1 MFYSHAQ
8 SLAALQAY
16 SHWLAQFCSEVQ
28 RQQHQTQFVD
38 LVTSSMAA
46 TTPLINAKVHFL
58 PCLRFSAW
66 SAFLISWHELHWF
79 QVPEKLLLSACHLL
93 VSMATTVR
101 PVFLV
106 SLPAAQNIF
115 NLITENHNHRLP
127 QEVRVWFCSSSF
139 ARFDLLF
146 LRCHVCRSFHFQAH
160 VLVCRALSN
169 MLLLPWPSL
178 PEAEQQWPSRSA
190 NHARLISS
198 LTQQYRLLPRPPN
211 HHPTSETDR
220 ELLMIGSCNK
230 VILKLCHCC
239 NLCLFGKSISVL
251 YCGSFIE
258 KFTIV

>member
-46 TTPLINAKVHFL
+46 TTPLINAKVHFF

-66 SAFLISWHELHWF
+66 SAFLTSWHELHWF
-79 QVPEKLLLSACHLL
+79 QVPEKLLLSACHLI

-146 LRCHVCRSFHFQAH
+146 AMSRLSFVSF
-160 VLVCRALSN
+160 SG
-169 MLLLPWPSL
+169 
-178 PEAEQQWPSRSA
+178 SRPRVS
-190 NHARLISS
+190 SS
-198 LTQQYRLLPRPPN
+198 LKHATVALAQPAGSRAAVAEPFGQSRPTHQQSYAAVPPPAP
-211 HHPTSETDR
+211 PT
-220 ELLMIGSCNK
+220 
-230 VILKLCHCC
+230 
-239 NLCLFGKSISVL
+239 
-251 YCGSFIE
+251 
-258 KFTIV
+258 